1 MSYTKRIYEDVMA
14 LDNALGEF
22 TLKNMQEFFT
32 DGEETDKELKK
43 VYHQRIIDLWRAT
56 CDLDL
61 DDEDWLCIA
70 IMVWLAWEDRDKGCN
85 IGKIAKHLR
94 LDELEQKYMK

>member
-1 MSYTKRIYEDVMA
+1 MSYAKRFYEEVTA
-14 LDNALGEF
+14 LDNTLGEF
-22 TLKNMQEFFT
+22 TLWSMQEFSAG
-32 DGEETDKELKK
+32 GEETDKELKK
-43 VYHQRIIDLWRAT
+43 VYHQRMIDLWRAT

-85 IGKIAKHLR
+85 IEKIAKHLR